1 MRAPYRSRKR
11 LNGGS
16 KTAEWRNA
24 DGYYR
29 EMPQLSQVKPA
40 PGRSRRRGEALEH
53 ALYEATLDE
62 LACVG
67 YGRLTM
73 EGIAARAQTGKA
85 ALYRRWASKHDLVH
99 AALIYAVPPLAE
111 PKPNRSARENLLA
124 VFTAHRDVLAGKTA
138 FPGLVIMGQLIHEP
152 ELRAIFA
159 EAIVEPRLRIG
170 EAILRAAVENGEMDA
185 DSITPLTSRVG
196 PALINQHFMTTGV
209 PPTKRELG
217 QVVDTVMG
225 RPRKA

>member
-1 MRAPYRSRKR
+1 
-11 LNGGS
+11 
-16 KTAEWRNA
+16 
-24 DGYYR
+24 
-29 EMPQLSQVKPA
+29 MPQVSPPSPT

-62 LACVG
+62 LAEVG

-99 AALIYAVPPLAE
+99 AALLYAVPPLAD
-111 PKPNRSARENLLA
+111 PRPGRSARENLLA

-159 EAIVEPRLRIG
+159 DAIVAPRVRII
-170 EAILRAAVENGEMDA
+170 ESILNAAVQDGEVDP
-185 DSITPLTSRVG
+185 DKLTPLTVRVG
-196 PALINQHFMTTGV
+196 PALINQHFMTTGA
-209 PPTKRELG
+209 PPSKRELG
-217 QVVDTVMG
+217 LVVDTVMG
-225 RPRKA
+225 RPASPAK